1 MGGMAAAS
9 VRPAAW
15 ACAAVLALAGCSYGA
30 DEPGLFRSPRPSVE
44 DTTVP
49 GGRFTPQPT
58 NPELPVLGERLW
70 VSGFNDVP
78 VTIRIAVHAVRRTEG
93 ATVLDWSVTPIAAP
107 GFGFGEQLPPNDLG
121 MEPGTRS
128 SPAITLLD
136 VAGRRA
142 YQPLVHSSREEF
154 NHCLCTPMLRVQPAL
169 RVGETRLLQ
178 VAFPVLPDSLLFVD
192 VGWNTVAP
200 FWHVPVSPV
209 GTAPVAVRPTD
220 LARPEEVLAPGPAKL
235 DFANPSG
242 SEQIQRIQITRVLA
256 APGRATLEWRLT
268 SMTPHETR
276 VLDYRP
282 PVESTTPLG
291 MEVLG
296 SSQASGPVL
305 RAGGI
310 RLHNEWSRTKVFNR
324 DAYECQCTEIGLWAS
339 GLRDAGGSATLV
351 TSYPGLPPGTETVD
365 VEFPGFG
372 TFRRLPVT
380 PADDAAAEVEVSRPV
395 TTGRWTYDVADPPY
409 GWPTAE
415 WPTDLP
421 DPAQL
426 AEYQSNVDPLVPLP
440 AAR

>member
-1 MGGMAAAS
+1 MI
-9 VRPAAW
+9 
-15 ACAAVLALAGCSYGA
+15 CAALLVLSGCTYSA
-30 DEPGLFRSPRPSVE
+30 DEPGLFPSPAPRPTGPVE
-44 DTTVP
+44 P
-49 GGRFTPQPT
+49 NARFQPQPT

-70 VSGFNDVP
+70 VSGFTELP
-78 VTIRIAVHAVRRTEG
+78 ITIRIAVHAVRRTEG

-107 GFGFGEQLPPNDLG
+107 GFRFGDDLPPNDLG

-178 VAFPVLPDSLLFVD
+178 VTFPVLPDSLEFVD

-200 FWHVPVSPV
+200 FWHVPVSPL

-220 LARPEEVLAPGPAKL
+220 LARPEEVRQPGRPWL

-242 SEQIQRIQITRVLA
+242 SEQIQRIQVTQVLA
-256 APGRATLEWRLT
+256 APGRTTLEWRLT
-268 SMTPHETR
+268 SMTGQDNR
-276 VLDYRP
+276 VLDYLP

-291 MEVLG
+291 VEVLG

-305 RAGGI
+305 RAGSI
-310 RLHNEWSRTKVFNR
+310 RLHNEWSRTRIFNR
-324 DAYECQCTEIGLWAS
+324 AAYECQCTEIGLWAS
-339 GLRDAGGSATLV
+339 GLRNAGGSASLV
-351 TSYPGLPPGTETVD
+351 TNYPGLPAGTETVD

-372 TFRRLPVT
+372 ALRGLPVT
-380 PADDAAAEVEVSRPV
+380 PADDAAAEVKAHRPV

-415 WPTDLP
+415 WPTDVP

-426 AEYQSNVDPLVPLP
+426 AEYQTNVDPLVPLP
-440 AAR
+440 TAR